1 MLKKFS
7 IFSVFS
13 IAVLLFLTV
22 SLTFTAAGCASATGK
37 LAKIQ
42 SKGEIVVYTDPNFA
56 PFEFL
61 NGTDV
66 QGVDIE
72 IAKAIAAELGVTA
85 TFKQAT
91 FDSIL
96 MAVKGGKGDIAIS
109 GFTVTDERKKS
120 VDFSEPY
127 IESVQ
132 YLILPSDSAIA
143 VMEDLAGKKVGVA
156 KGYTGQFLMDSET
169 SKDDNGSEGVL
180 YGKNTEVKEYNSA
193 MEAVL
198 DMNAGRIDAV
208 VMDQYVAE
216 NIVSKNTGIKTIEL
230 VYQNGGTASEEYGI
244 AVPKGN
250 EDLLA
255 KINQVIEQLKA
266 DGKIPEWMVQFS
278 Q

>member
-1 MLKKFS
+1 LLKKFS
-7 IFSVFS
+7 LF
-13 IAVLLFLTV
+13 VLLLLII
-22 SLTFTAAGCASATGK
+22 SLTFTTVGCASTTGK

-42 SKGEIVVYTDPNFA
+42 SKGEIVIYTDPNFP
-56 PFEFL
+56 PFETADG
-61 NGTDV
+61 NGV
-66 QGVDIE
+66 KGVDIE

-85 TFKQAT
+85 TFKQAN

-96 MAVKGGKGDIAIS
+96 MAIKGGKGDIAIS
-109 GFTVTDERKKS
+109 GFTITDERKKS

-132 YLILPSDSAIA
+132 YLILPKDSTVA
-143 VMEDLAGKKVGVA
+143 VMEDLAGKRVGVA

-169 SKDDNGSEGVL
+169 SKDDNGNEGVL
-180 YGKNTEVKEYNSA
+180 YNKNTKVKEYNSA
-193 MEAVL
+193 VEAVL

-216 NIVSKNTGIKTIEL
+216 NIAAKPENAVIKAIEL
-230 VYQNGGTASEEYGI
+230 VYQNGSAASEEYGV

-255 KINQVIEQLKA
+255 KINQVIEQLKT

>member
-1 MLKKFS
+1 MKKFS
-7 IFSVFS
+7 IFSVF
-13 IAVLLFLTV
+13 ILLFLIV
-22 SLTFTAAGCASATGK
+22 LPIFTAAGCASATGK

-42 SKGEIVVYTDPNFA
+42 SKGEIVVYTDPNFP
-56 PFEFL
+56 PFESSDG
-61 NGTDV
+61 NGV
-66 QGVDIE
+66 KGVDIE
-72 IAKAIAAELGVTA
+72 IAKAIATELGVTA
-85 TFKQAT
+85 TFKEAN

-96 MAVKGGKGDIAIS
+96 MAIKGGKGDIAIS
-109 GFTVTDERKKS
+109 GFTITDERKKS

-132 YLILPSDSAIA
+132 YLILPNDSTIA
-143 VMEDLAGKKVGVA
+143 VMEDLAGKRVGVA

-169 SKDDNGSEGVL
+169 SKDDNGNAGVL
-180 YGKNTEVKEYNSA
+180 YNKNTQIKEYNSA

-216 NIVSKNTGIKTIEL
+216 NIVSQNADIQAIEL
-230 VYQNGGTASEEYGI
+230 VYQNGSAASEEYGV

-250 EDLLA
+250 EDLVE